1 MNDLIS
7 VIIPVYNVEAYI
19 DECFQSMLCQE
30 HQNFEVIVVDDGSTD
45 NSGKI
50 CDQYAVKDSRFHIF
64 HTENRG
70 IGAARNLAM
79 EHMRGTYCFFLDPD
93 DVLETDS
100 LSYLLKLINRTG
112 ADIAL
117 GVTRQFRGSYEEARE
132 EKPVETVYR
141 GHKDICENVLFDK
154 NDLKPLERKTEASK
168 VTYEFFSSLYKVSV
182 MNEHNIRFLP
192 ISYGEDTYVC
202 FKYLLCSNIA
212 VTSTKITYS
221 HRRNPT
227 STTFQYHPF
236 YLNETKKYYEFYR
249 GLFEQYASEYLD
261 RATIALDAQY
271 LRRCLSAI
279 ERELFMSP
287 PETTARQMNAV
298 IRQIRKDKKFRDMFT
313 VANMKYTQKGLMRYI
328 LWSVKLNLYPPLIVI
343 FQGAYKKRRQ

>member
-19 DECFQSMLCQE
+19 DECFQSILSQE
-30 HQNFEVIVVDDGSTD
+30 HQNFEVIAVDDGSTD

-50 CDQYAVKDSRFHIF
+50 CDQYAAKDFRFHVL
-64 HTENRG
+64 HTENKG

-79 EHMRGTYCFFLDPD
+79 EHMRGDYCFFLDPD

-100 LSYLLKLINRTG
+100 LSYLLRLINTTK

-117 GVTRQFRGSYEEARE
+117 GVTRQFRGKYEEMGE
-132 EKPVETVYR
+132 EKTVETVYK
-141 GHKDICENVLFDK
+141 GHKDICEKVLFDK
-154 NDLKPLERKTEASK
+154 NDLKPLERKTEPSR
-168 VTYEFFSSLYKVSV
+168 VTYEFFSSLYKVAV
-182 MNEHNIRFLP
+182 MNEHSIRFLP

-202 FKYLLCSNIA
+202 FKYLLCSDIA
-212 VTSTKITYS
+212 VTSTKVTYS

-249 GLFEQYASEYLD
+249 GLFEQYAPEYLEQ
-261 RATIALDAQY
+261 ATIALDAQY

-287 PETTARQMNAV
+287 PETTAKQMNTV
-298 IRQIRKDKKFRDMFT
+298 IRQICKDKKFRDMFT
-313 VANMKYTQKGLMRYI
+313 ASNMKYTQKGLMRYI
-328 LWSVKLNLYPPLIVI
+328 LWSVKLKLYPFLII
-343 FQGAYKKRRQ
+343 LFQRFYKARRQ